1 MALNIATNVP
11 SLTAQRHLESSSNS
25 LNKSLERLASGLRIN
40 SAADD
45 AAGLAIADRLR
56 ADVRITTQAV
66 RNANDGISAI
76 SIGEKALGKSGY
88 PPISTEITAAGPF
101 YFAEDYHQQYLAKNP
116 RGYCGL
122 GGTGVSCP
130 IGTGVSAA

>member
-1 MALNIATNVP
+1 MALNISTNVP
-11 SLTAQRHLESSSNS
+11 SLNAQRHLEESSGA

-66 RNANDGISAI
+66 RNANDE
-76 SIGEKALGKSGY
+76 IGRA
-88 PPISTEITAAGPF
+88 
-101 YFAEDYHQQYLAKNP
+101 H
-116 RGYCGL
+116 
-122 GGTGVSCP
+122 V
-130 IGTGVSAA
+130 